1 MAREEKVWKFAEEA
15 GYEPLENRCI
25 IVKYAPAN
33 LSDQIASFFNG
44 EFYVLQL
51 CKSEMILLP
60 FDPMWTGL
68 RKDVSLVLP
77 YGEIQSVEVSDD
89 LLNSVI
95 AIRTGEDLIR
105 LTTQQ
110 AELSD
115 LRSSGIYATIYA
127 GFFKNWHKE
136 NLEGTLLE
144 LKKLGSVQK

>member
-33 LSDQIASFFNG
+33 LSDQIASFING

-105 LTTQQ
+105 LTAQQ
-110 AELSD
+110 KELSD
-115 LRSSGIYATIYA
+115 LRTSGLYC
-127 GFFKNWHKE
+127 GGKNWHKE